1 MGFKVLVRRVPPA
14 RLTCAPRGPAFQA
27 KLGFELNT
35 RSRVSRGWSMLC
47 CRDGKDKR
55 ATGGCQCNWVWL
67 GLGEW
72 AAISRGGC
80 IAPGILASCTTRCQS
95 RLPDLAAE
103 GLTPASNLPD
113 LVAKLNPP
121 RAIWVMLPAGAI
133 TEGVIDTLSGLLC
146 AGDILIDGGNTF
158 YKDDIRRAKTLEAKL
173 IAYLDVGTSGGIWG
187 LERGYCMMIGG
198 PKAVVDHL
206 DPIFKTLA
214 PGQGSIVRTPRREGR
229 DCRAEQGYIHAG
241 PAGSGHFVKMI
252 HNGIE
257 YGLMQAY
264 AEGFDILRGKA
275 GPTVPEGE
283 RFTLDLADIAEVWR
297 RGSVISSWL
306 LDLSAMAFAE
316 DPNLT
321 NFAGA
326 VEDSGEGRW
335 TIDAAVE
342 EAVPANVLAA
352 SLFERFRSREEH
364 SFGDR
369 LLSAMR
375 YKFGGHVEHP
385 LQKRHRRLMTRCG
398 SRLDHD
404 RFNWTAHGLAL
415 FVLPSINLQF
425 SLETACS
432 NKASSY
438 FRLNGELP
446 RRRARPLMTPA
457 PVIDIAE
464 DAEAL
469 AGQVARFVAARMSKR
484 RNVLA

>member
-1 MGFKVLVRRVPPA
+1 M
-14 RLTCAPRGPAFQA
+14 Q
-27 KLGFELNT
+27 LG
-35 RSRVSRGWSMLC
+35 V
-47 CRDGKDKR
+47 
-55 ATGGCQCNWVWL
+55 A
-67 GLGEW
+67 GLGRMG
-72 AAISRGGC
+72 SN
-80 IAPGILASCTTRCQS
+80 IARRLHRAGHSCVVYDQM
-95 RLPDLAAE
+95 PKPVADLAAD
-103 GLTPASNLPD
+103 GMTPATNLPD

-158 YKDDIRRAKTLEAKL
+158 YKDDIRRAKALEAKL

-229 DCRAEQGYIHAG
+229 DGRAEQGYIHTG

-297 RGSVISSWL
+297 RGSVVSSWL

-321 NFAGA
+321 SFAGA

-385 LQKRHRRLMTRCG
+385 SK
-398 SRLDHD
+398 
-404 RFNWTAHGLAL
+404 NA
-415 FVLPSINLQF
+415 
-425 SLETACS
+425 
-432 NKASSY
+432 
-438 FRLNGELP
+438 
-446 RRRARPLMTPA
+446 
-457 PVIDIAE
+457 
-464 DAEAL
+464 
-469 AGQVARFVAARMSKR
+469 AGD
-484 RNVLA
+484 